1 VSRLDHYAVTATS
14 AKVCTPL
21 RPSLCSIQNK
31 PPSAR
36 KRAAFENNLFWH
48 GHFPAL
54 LRTRLRS
61 VGKLLFHFSSRGG
74 ISMRRFV
81 IVCSLV
87 MVVSAASAQAQSLA
101 AKEAEI
107 RAAVPYA
114 SMLREIPTLTWQ
126 QYEAAVRDVARAQS
140 GPTAAIPAVPSL
152 GRNSTSSRTGS
163 TTFYN
168 SDDGVTGTAQRIGPT
183 TYYNFSNGTNGT
195 SQRIGQSTF
204 SHFNNG
210 SQSVDETTTR
220 VGSISFTISA
230 MGSVEPPPTLEI
242 PHSTIS
248 ATARTARRH
257 ESVATPTRT
266 ATDSSRTRCWCWL
279 TYGSTNS
286 RLTLAFRRS
295 PAFRFSNNSPLPS
308 AWE

>member
-1 VSRLDHYAVTATS
+1 
-14 AKVCTPL
+14 
-21 RPSLCSIQNK
+21 
-31 PPSAR
+31 
-36 KRAAFENNLFWH
+36 
-48 GHFPAL
+48 
-54 LRTRLRS
+54 
-61 VGKLLFHFSSRGG
+61 
-74 ISMRRFV
+74 MRRFV

-220 VGSISFTISA
+220 VGQYQFHNFSNGVSGT
-230 MGSVEPPPTLEI
+230 
-242 PHSTIS
+242 
-248 ATARTARRH
+248 
-257 ESVATPTRT
+257 
-266 ATDSSRTRCWCWL
+266 
-279 TYGSTNS
+279 STNIGNS
-286 RLTLAFRRS
+286 TFHN
-295 PAFRFSNNSPLPS
+295 FSNGTNCTTTRIGSY
-308 AWE
+308 AYTNCY